1 MLAAGGMSMGKA
13 AEAIGCEDC
22 FYFRRVFKSTVGVS
36 PSAYARSPQ
45 K

>member
-1 MLAAGGMSMGKA
+1 MTVGEV
-13 AEAIGCEDC
+13 AEAVGFEDC
-22 FYFRRVFKSTVGVS
+22 FYFSRVFKNIVGVS